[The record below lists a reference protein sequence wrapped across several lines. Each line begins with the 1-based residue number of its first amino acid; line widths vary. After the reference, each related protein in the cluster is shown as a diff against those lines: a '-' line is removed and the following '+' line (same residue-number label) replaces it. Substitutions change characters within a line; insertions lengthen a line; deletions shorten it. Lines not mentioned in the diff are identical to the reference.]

1 LRSGDLGFLSDG
13 ELYVTGRLKDVII
26 IRGRNHYPHDI
37 ELTAWDT
44 HGALLRDC
52 GAAFAVEADG
62 QEGLVVVQEIDRHHR
77 SDDLPSVFRD
87 IRLAVIAEHELDPR
101 AIVLIRQASLPRTTS
116 GKIQRSL
123 CRAHFLEGTLNV
135 VAQWSVADQCVDDS
149 GQPLRLRFDPDTERI
164 AIPRDG
170 LTASDIDRLAERIEA
185 RLLDWLV
192 ARSDLPSGDVDRQRP
207 FAEYGIDSLAAVE
220 LSADLERWL
229 EVPTPAIAAWN
240 YPTPEL
246 LARFLAEQAAAAH
259 TLASESG
266 GPPTD
271 FGITEFETLLAEIE
285 QLSDHDARDALRE

>member
-1 LRSGDLGFLSDG
+1 
-13 ELYVTGRLKDVII
+13 
-26 IRGRNHYPHDI
+26 
-37 ELTAWDT
+37 
-44 HGALLRDC
+44 LLPDC

-149 GQPLRLRFDPDTERI
+149 GQPLRLRFDRDTERI

-285 QLSDHDARDALRE
+285 QLSDHDAREALRE